1 MTIVKVVII
10 FTMSIWK
17 NDRRNKEVTATKKTS
32 SQQQEDI
39 ISREYLYSTE
49 RMSDFG
55 ARALREEHSH
65 TKEQQ
70 APHRISND
78 AILSDE
84 MNDETALNGALR
96 LKDLAS

>member
-1 MTIVKVVII
+1 
-10 FTMSIWK
+10 
-17 NDRRNKEVTATKKTS
+17 
-32 SQQQEDI
+32 
-39 ISREYLYSTE
+39 
-49 RMSDFG
+49 MSDLG

-70 APHRISND
+70 APHRISN

>member
-1 MTIVKVVII
+1 
-10 FTMSIWK
+10 
-17 NDRRNKEVTATKKTS
+17 
-32 SQQQEDI
+32 
-39 ISREYLYSTE
+39 
-49 RMSDFG
+49 MSDFG

-65 TKEQQ
+65 TKEQ